1 MVLCFCIRWL
11 FRMCLFILFENRAT
25 ESFLSHIFWA
35 VALFLFLDILVM
47 YAVTVDS
54 NLSLSALSA

>member
-1 MVLCFCIRWL
+1 
-11 FRMCLFILFENRAT
+11 MCLFILFENRAT